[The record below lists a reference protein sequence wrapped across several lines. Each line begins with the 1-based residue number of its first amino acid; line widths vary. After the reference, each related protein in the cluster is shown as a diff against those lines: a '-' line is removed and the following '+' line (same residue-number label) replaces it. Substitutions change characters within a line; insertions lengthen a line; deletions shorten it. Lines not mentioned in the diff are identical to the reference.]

1 MNDKASLTEFL
12 RGVTLNRGMPLR
24 DQIYLLVRRAIV
36 TGKLAPGSPVNEIEI
51 AERLGTSRTP
61 VREAVKK
68 VEDEGLID
76 VRAQAG
82 TFVTPIRS
90 AQVRE
95 AYIIRTALER
105 ESARRAAEVITDEQ
119 VQRLYDNIDLHALA
133 LKRSRFE
140 EAIDH
145 DDMFHRLIAEVN
157 DYGMLWRVVDSSKA
171 QMDRCRLLSLP
182 SPGAGDT
189 TISQHRAIADAL
201 ATHNADA
208 AEGMMSAHLATSL
221 ANTIDLLKRIDA
233 SKPVAPNSP
242 DDRRTQ
248 TWRRIPRH

>member
-105 ESARRAAEVITDEQ
+105 ESARRAAEVITDDQ
-119 VQRLYDNIDLHALA
+119 VQRLNDNIDIHALSLRRA
-133 LKRSRFE
+133 RFE

-145 DDMFHRLIAEVN
+145 DDTFHRLIAEVN
-157 DYGMLWRVVDSSKA
+157 GYGMLWRVVDMSKA

-182 SPGAGDT
+182 SPGAGET
-189 TISQHRAIADAL
+189 TIAQHRAVVEAL
-201 ATHNADA
+201 AARDPEAADQA
-208 AEGMMSAHLATSL
+208 ISAHLATSL
-221 ANTIDLLKRIDA
+221 DNTVNLLRRIEA
-233 SKPVAPNSP
+233 SKAPAV
-242 DDRRTQ
+242 
-248 TWRRIPRH
+248 

>member
-36 TGKLAPGSPVNEIEI
+36 TGKLAPGSSVNEIEI

-82 TFVTPIRS
+82 TFVTPIS
-90 AQVRE
+90 STQVRE

-105 ESARRAAEVITDEQ
+105 ESARRAAEVITEDQ
-119 VQRLYDNIDLHALA
+119 VQRLNDNIDIHALSLRRA
-133 LKRSRFE
+133 RFE
-140 EAIDH
+140 DAIDH
-145 DDMFHRLIAEVN
+145 DDTFHRLIAEVN
-157 DYGMLWRVVDSSKA
+157 GYRMLWRVVDMSKA

-182 SPGAGDT
+182 SPGAGET
-189 TISQHRAIADAL
+189 TIAQHRAIVEAL
-201 ATHNADA
+201 AAHDPDA
-208 AEGMMSAHLATSL
+208 ADRAVSAHLATSL
-221 ANTIDLLKRIDA
+221 DNTVNLLKRIEAGKAMA
-233 SKPVAPNSP
+233 S
-242 DDRRTQ
+242 
-248 TWRRIPRH
+248 

>member
-1 MNDKASLTEFL
+1 MHGRQGAVRAMSDKASLTDFL

-51 AERLGTSRTP
+51 AEHLGTSRTP

-82 TFVTPIRS
+82 TFVTPIRG
-90 AQVRE
+90 AQVLE

-105 ESARRAAEVITDEQ
+105 ESARRAAGVITDDQ
-119 VQRLYDNIDLHALA
+119 VQRLNDNIDIHALA
-133 LKRSRFE
+133 LKRARFE

-145 DDMFHRLIAEVN
+145 DDTFHRLIAEVN
-157 DYGMLWRVVDSSKA
+157 GFGMLWKVVDMSKA

-189 TISQHRAIADAL
+189 TIDQHRAIVDAL
-201 ATHNADA
+201 AAHDPEA
-208 AEGMMSAHLATSL
+208 AERAINAHLETSL
-221 ANTIDLLKRIDA
+221 ENTVNVLKRIEA
-233 SKPVAPNSP
+233 EKTVPA
-242 DDRRTQ
+242 
-248 TWRRIPRH
+248 

>member
-82 TFVTPIRS
+82 TFVTPISS

-105 ESARRAAEVITDEQ
+105 ESARRAAEVITDDQ
-119 VQRLYDNIDLHALA
+119 VQRLNDNIDIHALSLRRA
-133 LKRSRFE
+133 RFE

-145 DDMFHRLIAEVN
+145 DDTFHRLIAEVN
-157 DYGMLWRVVDSSKA
+157 GYGMLWRVVDMSKA

-182 SPGAGDT
+182 SPGAGET
-189 TISQHRAIADAL
+189 TIAQHRAVVEAL
-201 ATHNADA
+201 AARDPEAADQA
-208 AEGMMSAHLATSL
+208 ISAHLATSL
-221 ANTIDLLKRIDA
+221 DNTVNLLRRIEA
-233 SKPVAPNSP
+233 SKAPAL
-242 DDRRTQ
+242 
-248 TWRRIPRH
+248 